1 MKIISLNTWL
11 LPPPLAKDNR
21 LRLRAIVRMIENE
34 DPDIICLQEVWL
46 DAYVRRLRSDLDG
59 YNFFT
64 AADSLLF
71 NQSGLVVASK
81 AKPASHK
88 SGRFPDSKE
97 HNLEEK
103 LAGKGWQLIDLEPFS
118 ILHTHLYASKGGDHS
133 MTKAQLQQLEALNLP
148 TNTVLVGDC
157 NLPHQ
162 EFCEFTTRFVCPDDN
177 DHTITPENK
186 YASTRF
192 NSPSDAKWSYITP
205 LEKSSIEST
214 VRLRKEPVVS
224 DHFALIADVSV

>member
-21 LRLRAIVRMIENE
+21 QRLRAIVRMIENE
-34 DPDIICLQEVWL
+34 DPAIICLQEVWVN
-46 DAYVRRLRSDLDG
+46 AYVRRLRSALPEYD
-59 YNFFT
+59 FFT
-64 AADSLLF
+64 ATDSLLF

-81 AKPASHK
+81 VKPASHK

-103 LAGKGWQLIDLEPFS
+103 LAGKGWQLIDLKSCS
-118 ILHTHLYASKGGDHS
+118 ILHTHLYASKGGDYG
-133 MTKAQLQQLEALNLP
+133 MTKAQLQQLEALDIP
-148 TNTVLVGDC
+148 TDTLLVGDC

-162 EFCEFTTRFVCPDDN
+162 EFCEFTTRFVCPDDD
-177 DHTITPENK
+177 DHTITPDNR
-186 YASTRF
+186 YASARL

-214 VRLRKEPVVS
+214 VRVRKEPVVS